1 MDGLMGLRLE
11 VGRPT
16 EVFSL
21 HSIHKASRRQGRVLV
36 YVVGLATLAVLGV
49 LGYASYYATKTIA
62 DLLGENKE
70 LRAGIENLTHEDQIG
85 YAKVLKQETRDGKLC
100 TRLLFVETDRADKS
114 QRLLEK
120 EFEIE
125 GDIVHF
131 DALIVKFGSQL
142 VRDGQERAM
151 YLWRRVYGE
160 SMAPQDGYPI
170 ADEGK
175 EPARYA
181 DLCAKLSIK
190 ERDLFW
196 TEIWRLANDPARLR
210 ELGVTAIDGK
220 VTYKSLRP
228 GFIYVFKIGAQGD
241 LFSETVPDL

>member
-1 MDGLMGLRLE
+1 MFFLLG
-11 VGRPT
+11 
-16 EVFSL
+16 F
-21 HSIHKASRRQGRVLV
+21 
-36 YVVGLATLAVLGV
+36 ATLGVLGV
-49 LGYASYYATKTIA
+49 LGYASYRATKTIA
-62 DLLGENKE
+62 DLLTENKA
-70 LRAGIENLTHEDQIG
+70 LREGIENLSHEDQIG
-85 YAKVLKQETRDGKLC
+85 YAKVLKQEMRGGQLMTRI
-100 TRLLFVETDRADKS
+100 LFVETDRADKS
-114 QRLLEK
+114 SRLLEK

-131 DALIVKFGSQL
+131 DALIVKFGTQL

-160 SMAPQDGYPI
+160 RTAPQDGYPI
-170 ADEGK
+170 ADAGK

-190 ERDLFW
+190 ERDMFW
-196 TEIWRLANDPARLR
+196 SEIWQLANDPNRLR

-241 LFSETVPDL
+241 LYSETVPDL